1 MDLEEI
7 ISILAEIN
15 EMEKKTQNN
24 AKNQKTE
31 SFLWKDEHDWQT
43 LAKLIKSKK
52 RFQVS
57 KTRD

>member
-43 LAKLIKSKK
+43 LAKLIKRK
-52 RFQVS
+52 
-57 KTRD
+57 